1 MSKWS
6 ISGGTILTSEKIIKK
21 STIHISNGKIGK
33 ITADGTRSQV
43 NIDAK
48 KGVISPGL
56 INSHD
61 HLLGTYF
68 PKVGYGPYINWL
80 PWDNDLKS
88 SPVYEE
94 RERIENRDLYLLGGY
109 RNLISGVTLVSDLI
123 PHFVGDPFYDI
134 LPTKAIKRFA
144 LAHSVNSFALQ
155 WGEGIS
161 AEYQKAVKEDIPFV
175 THIAEGY
182 DEETRQDLK
191 TIEKLGA
198 LGDHSVF
205 VHCLAFSE
213 DELDLVKE
221 SGASCVWCG
230 NSNMF
235 MYSKTLDPKMYIDR
249 GINLCI
255 GIDSPMTGGE
265 NLLYEMKYDKV
276 LYERM
281 YREELPD
288 DLIVRMVTVNPARA
302 FRQKKMGKIEE
313 GYTADI
319 FICRDRGGSP
329 AHSIVQAGL
338 KDVMLVVIDGNPVY
352 GDGSYKN
359 VFDELGVEYQEIRL
373 EGMDK
378 IVIGDPIGLL
388 RRISRAVGFKK
399 EFPFLPIEFDTEV

>member
-6 ISGGTILTSEKIIKK
+6 ISGGTILTPETVIKK
-21 STIHISNGKIGK
+21 STIQINGGRIGK
-33 ITADGTRSQV
+33 INAAGATTQINLEAEG
-43 NIDAK
+43 
-48 KGVISPGL
+48 GVISPGL

-61 HLLGTYF
+61 HLLGTYY
-68 PKVGYGPYINWL
+68 PKVGNGPYLNWL

-94 RERIENRDLYLLGGY
+94 RERIENGDLYLLGGY

-134 LPTKAIKRFA
+134 LPTKAIKKFA
-144 LAHSVNSFALQ
+144 LAHSVNSFALN
-155 WGEGIS
+155 WGEGIG
-161 AEYQKAVKEDIPFV
+161 AEYQKALREDIPFV

-182 DEETRQDLK
+182 DEETAQDLK
-191 TIEKLGA
+191 TIERLGA

-205 VHCLAFSE
+205 VHCLAFTE
-213 DELDLVKE
+213 KDLDLVKK

-235 MYSKTLDPKMYIDR
+235 MYNKTLDPKIYMKR

-255 GIDSPMTGGE
+255 GTDSPMTGGE

-276 LYERM
+276 LFERM
-281 YREELPD
+281 YREELED
-288 DLIVRMVTVNPARA
+288 EDIIKMVTINPARA
-302 FRQKKMGKIEE
+302 FRQKKMGRIDE
-313 GYTADI
+313 GYVADMVI
-319 FICRDRGGSP
+319 WKDRGGPP
-329 AHSIVQAGL
+329 AKSIVQAGL

-352 GDGSYKN
+352 GNSSYKS
-359 VFDELGVEYQEIRL
+359 VFEELGVAYQEIRID
-373 EGMDK
+373 GSDK
-378 IVIGDPIGLL
+378 IIIGDPIGLL

-399 EFPFLPIEFDTEV
+399 EFPFLPVEFDI

>member
-6 ISGGTILTSEKIIKK
+6 ISGGTILTPEKIIKK
-21 STIHISNGKIGK
+21 GVIHISNGKIGK
-33 ITADGTRSQV
+33 ITTNDAASQI
-43 NIDAK
+43 NIDADK
-48 KGVISPGL
+48 TVIVPGL

-61 HLLGTYF
+61 HLLGTYY
-68 PKVGYGPYINWL
+68 PKVGNGPYLNWL

-94 RERIENRDLYLLGGY
+94 RQRIENRDLYLLGAY
-109 RNLISGVTLVSDLI
+109 RNLISGVTLISDLI
-123 PHFVGDPFYDI
+123 PHFVGEPFYGI

-144 LAHSVNSFALQ
+144 LAHSVNSFALL
-155 WGEGIS
+155 WGEGITEEYRK
-161 AEYQKAVKEDIPFV
+161 AEKEDIPFV

-182 DEETRQDLK
+182 DEETRQDVR
-191 TIEKLGA
+191 TIEKLGG

-213 DELDLVKE
+213 GDMDLVKKR
-221 SGASCVWCG
+221 GASCVWCG

-235 MYSKTLDPKMYIDR
+235 MYSKTMDARKFIEKD
-249 GINLCI
+249 INLCI
-255 GIDSPMTGGE
+255 GTDSPMTGGE

-276 LYERM
+276 LYERL

-288 DLIVRMVTVNPARA
+288 DLIVRMVTINAARA
-302 FRQKKMGKIEE
+302 FHQKKTGLIEE

-319 FICRDRGGSP
+319 CVCKDRSGEP

-352 GDGSYKN
+352 GDSRYKP
-359 VFDELGVEYQEIRL
+359 VFDELGVQYQEIRL
-373 EGMDK
+373 QGVDK
-378 IVIGDPIGLL
+378 IVIGDPVGLL

-399 EFPFLPIEFDTEV
+399 EFPFLPVEFDV